1 MASKEIL
8 SLLQLNQQIKDVL
21 TESFVAPIWV
31 RAEIAEFRENR
42 NGHCYLDLIE
52 KSDNNDQ
59 MVARA
64 KAIIWSYTY
73 RMLKPYFETSTGR
86 SLNSGLKVMVQ
97 VQIEFQEVYGLS
109 LIIRDIDPTY
119 TLGDLEQRKREVIQR
134 LHQEGVFDMNRE
146 LNFPTVPQHI
156 AIISS
161 PTAAGY
167 GDFVNQLEHNSFGI
181 KFYHHLFP
189 AIMQGDQASES
200 IAKAFDAIYEHL
212 PFFDLVV
219 IIRGGGAT
227 LDLLCFDDYWLAYH
241 ITQFPIP
248 VITGIGHERDQS
260 VADLVAHKA
269 LKTPT
274 AVAEFLTSKSVEF
287 LERID
292 QYADLVLEW
301 TDNELQSRKQYLLS
315 VVNSFSPK
323 VQLLLLQKKYQ
334 VERIENTL
342 PLKTKRL
349 LQSQNVEINSLAS
362 DLNRIS
368 QRKINTGLSVL
379 LEKKK
384 HLTLLSLTLLKQ
396 QNKQLRFF
404 EKNNRLN
411 DPIELLKRG
420 YTLTFSDGKLIKDG
434 QMLTEGQNIE
444 TRFRDGRVASVVQG
458 KR

>member
-1 MASKEIL
+1 MAPKEIL
-8 SLLQLNQQIKDVL
+8 SLFQLNQQIKDVL
-21 TESFVAPIWV
+21 SESFIAPIWV

-42 NGHCYLDLIE
+42 NGHCYLDLID
-52 KSDNNDQ
+52 KSDSNDQ
-59 MVARA
+59 IVARA

-119 TLGDLEQRKREVIQR
+119 TLGDLEQRKREVIKQ
-134 LHQEGVFDMNRE
+134 LQQEGVFDMNQE

-274 AVAEFLTSKSVEF
+274 AVAEFLISKTVEF
-287 LERID
+287 LERIN
-292 QYADLVLEW
+292 QYADLLLEW
-301 TDNELQSRKQYLLS
+301 TDNELQSRKHYLLS

-323 VQLLLLQKKYQ
+323 VQLLLQQKKFQ

-349 LQSQNVEINSLAS
+349 LQSQNVEINRLAS

-368 QRKINTGLSVL
+368 QRKINTGLSGL

-384 HLTLLSLTLLKQ
+384 HLMLLSLTLLKQ
-396 QNKQLRFF
+396 QNKQLRFY
-404 EKNNRLN
+404 EKSNRLN
-411 DPIELLKRG
+411 DPIELLNRG
-420 YTLTFSDGKLIKDG
+420 YTLTYSGGKLIKDG
-434 QMLTEGQNIE
+434 QMLAEGQCIE
-444 TRFRDGRVASVVQG
+444 TRFRDGRVDSVV
-458 KR
+458 KRT

>member
-59 MVARA
+59 IVARA

-73 RMLKPYFETSTGR
+73 RMLKPYFETATGR

-200 IAKAFDAIYEHL
+200 IAKAFDAIFEHL

-227 LDLLCFDDYWLAYH
+227 LDLLCFDDYWLAYN

-260 VADLVAHKA
+260 VADLVAHIA

-274 AVAEFLTSKSVEF
+274 AVAEFLVSKSVEF
-287 LERID
+287 LERIN
-292 QYADLVLEW
+292 QYADLLLEW

-323 VQLLLLQKKYQ
+323 VQLLLQQKKFQ

-368 QRKINTGLSVL
+368 QRKINTGLSSL
-379 LEKKK
+379 LEKRK
-384 HLTLLSLTLLKQ
+384 HLKLLSTTLLKQ

-404 EKNNRLN
+404 EKNNKLN
-411 DPIELLKRG
+411 DPVELLKRG

-434 QMLTEGQNIE
+434 QMLSEGQYIE
-444 TRFRDGRVASVVQG
+444 TRFRDGRVASVVKG

>member
-1 MASKEIL
+1 MAPKEIL
-8 SLLQLNQQIKDVL
+8 SLFQLNQQIKDVL
-21 TESFVAPIWV
+21 TESFTAPIWV

-42 NGHCYLDLIE
+42 NGHCYLELIE

-59 MVARA
+59 IVARA

-97 VQIEFQEVYGLS
+97 VHIEFQEVYGLS

-200 IAKAFDAIYEHL
+200 IAKAFDAVYEHL

-227 LDLLCFDDYWLAYH
+227 LDLLCFDDYWLAYN

-274 AVAEFLTSKSVEF
+274 AVAEFLISKSVEF
-287 LERID
+287 LERIN
-292 QYADLVLEW
+292 QYADLLLEW
-301 TDNELQSRKQYLLS
+301 THSELQSRKHYLLS

-323 VQLLLLQKKYQ
+323 VHLLLQQKKFQ
-334 VERIENTL
+334 VERIESAL
-342 PLKTKRL
+342 PLKSKRL
-349 LQSQNVEINSLAS
+349 LQSQNVKINGLAS

-368 QRKINTGLSVL
+368 QRKINTGLSGL
-379 LEKKK
+379 IEKKK
-384 HLTLLSLTLLKQ
+384 HLTLLSLTLLKH
-396 QNKQLRFF
+396 QNKQLRFY
-404 EKNNRLN
+404 EISNRLN
-411 DPIELLKRG
+411 NPIELLKRG
-420 YTLTFSDGKLIKDG
+420 YTLTYSDGKLIKDG
-434 QMLTEGQNIE
+434 QVLTEGQCIE
-444 TRFRDGRVASVVQG
+444 TRFRDGRVASVIKG